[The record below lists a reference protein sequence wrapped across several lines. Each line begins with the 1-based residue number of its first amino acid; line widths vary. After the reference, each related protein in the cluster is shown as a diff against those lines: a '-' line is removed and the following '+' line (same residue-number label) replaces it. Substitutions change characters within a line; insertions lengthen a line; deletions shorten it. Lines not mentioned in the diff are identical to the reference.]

1 MDHLGSLVFSPVES
15 RAYDHWSKLIHTCDD
30 TKCLWHDGSSCR
42 PVDPKV
48 WITLNGVGTPFIR
61 RWSKW
66 SMFLEQNPKIFRAAA
81 RVRAGWSLHVSFD
94 FFFLWII
101 TYYYY
106 YLASRR
112 HSVMIQPHGSRWI
125 NLDHKTYF
133 STRFYDPNVT
143 DNICPFNHG
152 SSWITGFFPCWVK
165 GLWPM
170 IQLDP
175 CLQGHMLS
183 YHTAALG
190 IMIQLS

>member
-1 MDHLGSLVFSPVES
+1 MTCDPSWSIHRRTQNVCDTMDHRAVLLIQSFGSSWMASGRHLSGGDPNDPCF
-15 RAYDHWSKLIHTCDD
+15 WSK
-30 TKCLWHDGSSCR
+30 S
-42 PVDPKV
+42 PKFFG
-48 WITLNGVGTPFIR
+48 LDRAR
-61 RWSKW
+61 RRSWS
-66 SMFLEQNPKIFRAAA
+66 
-81 RVRAGWSLHVSFD
+81 AGRSLHVSFD

-152 SSWITGFFPCWVK
+152 SSWIMGFFPCWVK

-175 CLQGHMLS
+175 WLQGHMLS

>member
-1 MDHLGSLVFSPVES
+1 MSVTRWITVP
-15 RAYDHWSKLIHTCDD
+15 ACWSKGLDQAEWRTDAIHRALIQMIHVFGAKAQIFSVTP
-30 TKCLWHDGSSCR
+30 TYVLTY
-42 PVDPKV
+42 V
-48 WITLNGVGTPFIR
+48 VGREVAPCEY
-61 RWSKW
+61 W
-66 SMFLEQNPKIFRAAA
+66 
-81 RVRAGWSLHVSFD
+81 
-94 FFFLWII
+94 FFFIWII

-106 YLASRR
+106 YLAFRR
-112 HSVMIQPHGSRWI
+112 HSAMIQPHGSRWI

-143 DNICPFNHG
+143 DNICHFNHG

-175 CLQGHMLS
+175 WLQGHMLS

-190 IMIQLS
+190 IMIQLY

>member
-1 MDHLGSLVFSPVES
+1 MGFFPCWVKGLWPMIQVDPYLEGHMLSVTRWIIVPSC
-15 RAYDHWSKLIHTCDD
+15 WSKGLDQAEWRRDAIYRALIQMIHVFGAKAQIFLCRRR
-30 TKCLWHDGSSCR
+30 SCS
-42 PVDPKV
+42 
-48 WITLNGVGTPFIR
+48 G
-61 RWSKW
+61 
-66 SMFLEQNPKIFRAAA
+66 
-81 RVRAGWSLHVSFD
+81 GWSLHTRLF

-106 YLASRR
+106 YLAFRR
-112 HSVMIQPHGSRWI
+112 HSAMIQPHGSRWI

-133 STRFYDPNVT
+133 STRNYDPNVT

-175 CLQGHMLS
+175 CLRGHMLS

-190 IMIQLS
+190 IMIQLY